1 MNKVPGFWRE
11 LAGVLAIL
19 AGVGLTL
26 QSQIADPALPHIAG
40 GLVLGFVGVWLLMQ
54 TNRETPS

>member
-1 MNKVPGFWRE
+1 MNKDPGFWRE
-11 LAGVLAIL
+11 MAGVLAIL

-54 TNRETPS
+54 TNR